1 MLKNTSI
8 PELVERVDMST
19 VRVHSPTP
27 LLFLCGG
34 PIDVGAAKPPSLRE
48 AFTRVLHERPY
59 KRYTMMLAEQLNAFF
74 PKGNYKDI
82 LTFEAHIAQISELIV
97 LFSESFGSAAEL
109 GAFAMV
115 PDIAHRLLVVIDDEH
130 FNAHS
135 FISLG
140 PIRAL
145 ENEFG
150 NTSICVL
157 NRAELGIP
165 NIRDVG
171 DVKSDVL
178 SANLKIAFAARQ
190 ETSREHT
197 TFDPTRPG
205 HIIKFAV
212 GLIQYYGALTIEE
225 ISFYLECIGINTS
238 PEILTNYLL
247 CAEFAEWIAKDRRG
261 IETYYAALN
270 RNKALQFDFS
280 QGEEKL
286 DKLRWQAAVM
296 EHWKTTDSARF
307 SSIQSAMARG

>member
-1 MLKNTSI
+1 
-8 PELVERVDMST
+8 
-19 VRVHSPTP
+19 
-27 LLFLCGG
+27 
-34 PIDVGAAKPPSLRE
+34 
-48 AFTRVLHERPY
+48 
-59 KRYTMMLAEQLNAFF
+59 MMLAEQLNAFF

-130 FNAHS
+130 FNANS

-150 NTSICVL
+150 PTSICVL
-157 NRAELGIP
+157 NRNEIGIP
-165 NIRDVG
+165 NIRNVG
-171 DVKSDVL
+171 DVKGNIL
-178 SANLKIAFAARQ
+178 SENLTIAFAAR
-190 ETSREHT
+190 EKTSREHT
-197 TFDPTRPG
+197 TFDPNRPG
-205 HIIKFAV
+205 HVIKFVV

-225 ISFYLECIGINTS
+225 INFYLELIGLNTS
-238 PEILTNYLL
+238 TEILTNYLL

-261 IETYYAALN
+261 IETYYAALD
-270 RNKALQFDFS
+270 RNKALQFESNKDD
-280 QGEEKL
+280 EKL
-286 DKLRWQAAVM
+286 DKIRWQAAVM

-307 SSIQSAMARG
+307 MSIQSAMARG

>member
-1 MLKNTSI
+1 M
-8 PELVERVDMST
+8 
-19 VRVHSPTP
+19 
-27 LLFLCGG
+27 FLCGG
-34 PIDVGAAKPPSLRE
+34 PIDAAAVKPPSLRE
-48 AFTRVLHERPY
+48 AFTRVLHEKPY

-130 FNAHS
+130 FNANS

-150 NTSICVL
+150 PTSICVL
-157 NRAELGIP
+157 NRNEIGIP
-165 NIRDVG
+165 NIRNVG
-171 DVKSDVL
+171 DVKGNIL
-178 SANLKIAFAARQ
+178 SENLTIAFAAR
-190 ETSREHT
+190 EKTSREHT
-197 TFDPTRPG
+197 TFDPNRPG
-205 HIIKFAV
+205 HVIKFVV

-225 ISFYLECIGINTS
+225 INFYLELIGLNTS
-238 PEILTNYLL
+238 TEILTNYLL

-261 IETYYAALN
+261 IETYYAALD
-270 RNKALQFDFS
+270 RNKALQFESNKDD
-280 QGEEKL
+280 EKL
-286 DKLRWQAAVM
+286 DKIRWQAAVM

-307 SSIQSAMARG
+307 MSIQSAMARG